1 MAISNAHK
9 HTAAIV
15 QWYVCEYPSRIVRG
29 YAAYARAFMEI
40 IPLPFLLLTLIK
52 PWKNIRERKMEHG
65 FNLQLWFERLIFNIF
80 SRTVGAVVRILTMV
94 LGVVLHIVL
103 FTVSLLYLVL
113 WITFPAITITAL
125 ILLFRLL

>member
-15 QWYVCEYPSRIVRG
+15 QWYFLSYPAGIVRG

-52 PWKNIRERKMEHG
+52 PWKNIRERKKEHG

-80 SRTVGAVVRILTMV
+80 SRTVGAVVRIIAMMLGIVFQV
-94 LGVVLHIVL
+94 L
-103 FTVSLLYLVL
+103 LLILSIAYLML
-113 WITFPAITITAL
+113 WMLLPALTITAIVFL
-125 ILLFRLL
+125 IRPL